1 MRSHPIRRSLARRL
15 LLLAV
20 VGLPGAALGQPA
32 VPIPEV
38 DRATFLARFAR
49 SDARFDALR
58 ARARAGEGDV
68 LEAGALANP
77 EVSYQREEVFD
88 AGEGT
93 ADQFALLSWRLEISG
108 ARGRRIAAARSARD
122 AAVLEAD
129 LDAGELRL
137 AGLALL
143 LDAAHARL
151 RVELLGAVRVEL
163 AALVE
168 VVRARARK
176 GDVSGADLDRALL
189 ELGAHDDLVSEAAL
203 DLAQARAELARLA
216 GAPGGALDAAL
227 SVLDPPSP
235 PRPVGGLVAGARR
248 LRPDLRA
255 ERARS
260 QAAEKRAAAARRG
273 FVPQLSLT
281 GGLKTT
287 DLGDRTA
294 TGYVAGVGLSIP
306 IFDRGQGAR
315 VRAEAEHRQHSAS
328 ARAIESA
335 LVSEVRA
342 AHRGLTAAIARS
354 RLYADERV
362 PRALALRK
370 SAEAAYREGERPL
383 FELLD
388 AYRTARDIRLRALEL
403 RRAAR
408 RAELTLLRATGG
420 EP

>member
-1 MRSHPIRRSLARRL
+1 MPARPIRRSLVRAH

-20 VGLPGAALGQPA
+20 VGLPGAARAQPA
-32 VPIPEV
+32 GAVPEV
-38 DRATFLARFAR
+38 DQPTFLARFTR
-49 SDARFDALR
+49 SDARLEAVR
-58 ARARAGEGDV
+58 ARARAADGDL

-77 EVSYQREEVFD
+77 EVSYQREEVF
-88 AGEGT
+88 AGGQGA
-93 ADQFALLSWRLEISG
+93 ADQLGLLSWRLEIPG
-108 ARGRRIAAARSARD
+108 ARGRRIAAARAARD
-122 AAVLEAD
+122 AARLEAGD
-129 LDAGELRL
+129 DARGLQL
-137 AGLALL
+137 AALAVLH
-143 LDAAHARL
+143 DAAHARL
-151 RVELLGAVRVEL
+151 RLELLAAVRVEL

-168 VVRARARK
+168 IVRARSRK

-203 DLAQARAELARLA
+203 DLEQARAELARLA
-216 GAPGGALDAAL
+216 GARGGALDAAR
-227 SVLDPPSP
+227 SVLDPPAP
-235 PRPVGGLVAGARR
+235 PGRVADLVAAARR
-248 LRPDLRA
+248 LRADLRA

-260 QAAEKRAAAARRG
+260 RAAGRRASAAGRRAL
-273 FVPQLSLT
+273 PELSLT
-281 GGLKTT
+281 GGIKTS

-315 VRAEAEHRQHSAS
+315 VRAEAEQRAHAAW

-342 AHRGLTAAIARS
+342 AHRALVAAIERARVH
-354 RLYADERV
+354 AEERV

-388 AYRTARDIRLRALEL
+388 AHRMARDVRLRALEL

-408 RAELTLLRATGG
+408 RAELTLVRATGG
-420 EP
+420 TP